1 MKKTLLAIALLA
13 GATQAQAEQGF
24 FVQGDFGTAHSMLSF
39 SEDDSY
45 SGDEMTA
52 GVKIG
57 YGFNDNWSLQLQRA
71 NAGEFN
77 IDESSSTV
85 CPGNQACGVLTESLD
100 SEASYTALMAQ
111 YQSYVSAQSWSFAG
125 RFGLVFAKQ
134 TITYTAK
141 FNGAQESAEFDDSP
155 VGFVAGLGAQYNF
168 TENLSFVADL
178 DLVPFS
184 TDSTKELVDESADYH
199 VTRVVIGAKY
209 VF

>member
-24 FVQGDFGTAHSMLSF
+24 FVQGDFGTAHSALSF

-85 CPGNQACGVLTESLD
+85 CGNAGCGTLTERFD

-125 RFGLVFAKQ
+125 RFGLVFAKN

-141 FNGAQESAEFDDSP
+141 FGTAQESVEFDDSP
-155 VGFVAGLGAQYNF
+155 VGFVAGVGAQYNF

-199 VTRVVIGAKY
+199 VTRVVVGAKY

>member
-1 MKKTLLAIALLA
+1 MKKTLMAIALLA

-24 FVQGDFGTAHSMLSF
+24 FVQGDFGTAHSALSF

-199 VTRVVIGAKY
+199 VTRVVVGAKY